1 MPHLYLAPGDA
12 AILRELLESALI
24 DLSREISHTD
34 TREFRRA
41 LLDRREALER
51 VLCETRQP
59 ASDADPVAT

>member
-1 MPHLYLAPGDA
+1 MPHLSLAPGDA
-12 AILRELLESALI
+12 TILRELLESALI

-51 VLCETRQP
+51 VLRETRRHERE
-59 ASDADPVAT
+59 DEMVIT